1 MKITIRCW
9 DDPLSYTR
17 LSIIVADEYKHVVE
31 RLMQEDITHVIDT
44 DIQTSAG
51 QQPQISLDRDGT
63 NVYADMQDPVTGRRF
78 WWTSLEFGASNARAY
93 PVGRR
98 DPEEDQKLEVE
109 RQCKVNQEELGRM
122 EEGREERLE
131 MHGGLDL
138 VELEV
143 DVEEE
148 MVEVK
153 TDTRVKTEERKKEII
168 ITMEENETKTRVR
181 TKAMKVEETE

>member
-9 DDPLSYTR
+9 DDPRSYTR
-17 LSIIVADEYKHVVE
+17 LSIIAVDEHEHVVE
-31 RLMQEDITHVIDT
+31 RLMQEDIAHVIDT

-63 NVYADMQDPVTGRRF
+63 NVYADIQDSVTGQRF

-98 DPEEDQKLEVE
+98 APEENQKLEVE
-109 RQCKVNQEELGRM
+109 RRCKVNQEEWGRV
-122 EEGREERLE
+122 EEGKEERLE
-131 MHGGLDL
+131 LHGSLDL
-138 VELEV
+138 VEVEM
-143 DVEEE
+143 DVEEG

-153 TDTRVKTEERKKEII
+153 T
-168 ITMEENETKTRVR
+168 ETKV
-181 TKAMKVEETE
+181 KVEETETETKVKTEVMEVEETE